1 MAARDGGA
9 SILAGAALG
18 ATTVV
23 VGFAGEVA
31 TPATALFG
39 VAFFDFT
46 TAALLRPTI
55 AATAEGRLAGGLAAD
70 DALEAGR
77 RLAAAL
83 FAVCDLER
91 DAETLGAATL
101 ARAETDFPAA
111 RDVLPAAREVLVE
124 LDLALAARFRRG
136 SLARAADFA
145 DAIALPEADVLPEA
159 EALAEVEVL
168 ADVADFADVMVLLR
182 PLAARVVLAADAR
195 FLVTD
200 REFVA
205 ERDFV
210 AFFFFALLPSPA
222 LVEAAFERFT
232 LFLPAIRVYS
242 SACPAL
248 ETGRAAGPTGPGFG
262 ESSLVHRF
270 TRWKCGSSAD
280 VESVRWSPSQ
290 PEDEPEMKAG
300 PGEPLMRLRL
310 LVRAIDC

>member
-46 TAALLRPTI
+46 AAALLRSTV

-111 RDVLPAAREVLVE
+111 REVLVE

-145 DAIALPEADVLPEA
+145 DAVALPEADVLPEA